1 MNKAEE
7 RYYGIIEILKL
18 NPIVTVADF
27 AQCLSVSPETIRK
40 DLNVLAE
47 KGLVKRIHGG
57 AALAA
62 EKLAAE
68 KLAASPV
75 HSQDTDVPKERQ
87 AIAKAACGLINPGDS
102 LIIESS
108 PMMVELAKALAVQ
121 RELLRTLTIVTNSI
135 DIVTLLD
142 MGKLCGRLYLLGG
155 WMDQDRRSAQGQLTA
170 GELKMFHVDKCLL
183 HGTALGKNLVLTS
196 FYEED
201 MLFQKQAMKSASQSV
216 LLLEADRYPSTAVL
230 GVASLLQFD
239 CMITNISFDEEQ
251 QERLENSKLKIM
263 YI

>member
-62 EKLAAE
+62 EKLAA
-68 KLAASPV
+68 SPV
-75 HSQDTDVPKERQ
+75 QSQETDVPKERQ
-87 AIAKAACGLINPGDS
+87 AIAQAACELINPGDS

-108 PMMVELAKALAVQ
+108 PMMVELAKVLLEQ
-121 RELLRTLTIVTNSI
+121 QELLRTLTIVTNSV

-155 WMDQDRRSAQGQLTA
+155 WMDQSRRSAQGQLTA

-183 HGTALGKNLVLTS
+183 SGAALGKNLVLTS

-251 QERLENSKLKIM
+251 QEKLGNSKLKII
-263 YI
+263 YV

>member
-62 EKLAAE
+62 EKLAAP
-68 KLAASPV
+68 SV
-75 HSQDTDVPKERQ
+75 HSQDIDVPKERQ

-108 PMMVELAKALAVQ
+108 PMMVELAKALVVQ

-183 HGTALGKNLVLTS
+183 SGAALGKNLVLTS